1 MKAILIN
8 GQVRYQNQ
16 YKVLFDLNGNKTSTN
31 GFTDSD
37 WIKWGFKD
45 VGALPDYNL
54 DTQNLSEWDD
64 SGAVI
69 AKLVTDK
76 TVEVISNELAN
87 AKTNAIRS
95 FEYDTDNLIKEVVGQ
110 RANEYL
116 LAEEEATVFKAA
128 GYPDLNVPLSV
139 SSDALANGR
148 TPTEACD
155 LILAMAAN
163 WRKAQADLRANRL
176 LAKAKVKAATDA
188 SDIPLIKATWD
199 EFLVTLRVQIIE

>member
-176 LAKAKVKAATDA
+176 LAKAKVKAATDV
-188 SDIPLIKATWD
+188 SDIPLIKAAWD
-199 EFLVTLRVQIIE
+199 EFLMTLRSQIIE

>member
-1 MKAILIN
+1 M
-8 GQVRYQNQ
+8 
-16 YKVLFDLNGNKTSTN
+16 
-31 GFTDSD
+31 
-37 WIKWGFKD
+37 
-45 VGALPDYNL
+45 
-54 DTQNLSEWDD
+54 
-64 SGAVI
+64 
-69 AKLVTDK
+69 
-76 TVEVISNELAN
+76 AN
-87 AKTNAIRS
+87 AKTNATRS

-199 EFLVTLRVQIIE
+199 EFLMTLRSQIIE